1 MQTTATPTTTSASAG
16 CSNKNITYYVQNH
29 DDIVTVW
36 ITPDTFTQLPVG
48 SFMYNVSGFALSVNI
63 IRVGELT
70 FYAEYVIVCT
80 WCVCVCYI
88 YIWDIWY
95 IDIYTCYIYVQC
107 HNICIAHILPL
118 SLTVHQIHLQLQ
130 RGSGVALDTV
140 FIAPFSRH
148 LGRMIG

>member
-36 ITPDTFTQLPVG
+36 ITPDTLTQLPVG
-48 SFMYNVSGFALSVNI
+48 SFMYNVSGCALSVNI

-88 YIWDIWY
+88 YIYEIYDIL
-95 IDIYTCYIYVQC
+95 IYIYMLY
-107 HNICIAHILPL
+107 IC
-118 SLTVHQIHLQLQ
+118 TVSQYMHCTYFATKPHRPPNSPTASKRF
-130 RGSGVALDTV
+130 RGSFGYS
-140 FIAPFSRH
+140 IYSS
-148 LGRMIG
+148 I